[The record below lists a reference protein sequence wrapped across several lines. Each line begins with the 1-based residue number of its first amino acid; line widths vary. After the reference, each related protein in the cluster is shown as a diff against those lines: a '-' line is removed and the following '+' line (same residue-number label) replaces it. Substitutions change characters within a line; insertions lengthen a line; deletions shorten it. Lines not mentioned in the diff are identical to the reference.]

1 MLKEERGLQEQS
13 DVKYK
18 AMQAKLKTLQRKYT
32 TLSETLGNLEANR
45 VLKELNDTSYRT
57 MTLRINTELRDIES
71 QLSKTR
77 SELDSATNGKKWL
90 NWLKTFGQEITDLD
104 TKSEEKRK
112 AYIEGLVKQID
123 VRWNE
128 SEREHELTLTF
139 YLPIVNDGI
148 TWREIE
154 DYEGH
159 GRRARRYDTYE
170 GTMKTTLFSKKK
182 DLRG

>member
-1 MLKEERGLQEQS
+1 M
-13 DVKYK
+13 V
-18 AMQAKLKTLQRKYT
+18 
-32 TLSETLGNLEANR
+32 
-45 VLKELNDTSYRT
+45 
-57 MTLRINTELRDIES
+57 
-71 QLSKTR
+71 
-77 SELDSATNGKKWL
+77 
-90 NWLKTFGQEITDLD
+90 D
-104 TKSEEKRK
+104 TKSDEKKK

-128 SEREHELTLTF
+128 AEREHDLTLTF

-159 GRRARRYDTYE
+159 GRRARRYDIYE
-170 GTMKTTLFSKKK
+170 GSTKMTLNAKKK